1 MRALNE
7 PLDFP
12 HPTEASLVI
21 IVQFHSLGLIKV
33 RYSIATL
40 STRAPLICC
49 LPKQNANIPKY
60 TLNSFFFFFL
70 LSQSH
75 FSLGDWQVLAPG
87 LLKVSGSFSELAWR
101 QITCQ
106 SKWVAG
112 NHTRTHTKCRHSGTW
127 RRPGEKKLSKTFQTQ
142 LMFLSTFQDQT
153 YYLHQGNTCIN
164 HGPSPSPK
172 EKCH

>member
-1 MRALNE
+1 MQ
-7 PLDFP
+7 
-12 HPTEASLVI
+12 TS
-21 IVQFHSLGLIKV
+21 Q
-33 RYSIATL
+33 
-40 STRAPLICC
+40 STHW
-49 LPKQNANIPKY
+49 
-60 TLNSFFFFFL
+60 TVFFFFL

-164 HGPSPSPK
+164 HGPLPFPERKMSLNGTFKCMTPILCAGIPK
-172 EKCH
+172 KKRKLWKI